1 MINIKKLNKHY
12 GKRRIKVFDDKTYL
26 GQISTWMNWIWLEKN
41 YSKSVVKTDD
51 EIYKIL
57 RKIAMEN
64 LWWLLHTDN
73 LDEDVSESEAWFEKC
88 NKWNS
93 GKMYGEYGN
102 VDSLFFEDE
111 YDIALKSIHNK

>member
-26 GQISTWMNWIWLEKN
+26 GQIGTWMDWIWLEKN
-41 YSKSVVKTDD
+41 YSKSVDKTDD

-93 GKMYGEYGN
+93 GKMYGFHN
-102 VDSLFFEDE
+102 KFDSLFFEGE
-111 YDIALKSIHNK
+111 YDTALKSIHNK

>member
-1 MINIKKLNKHY
+1 MIKHILDKLLP
-12 GKRRIKVFDDKTYL
+12 G
-26 GQISTWMNWIWLEKN
+26 WICMEKN

-73 LDEDVSESEAWFEKC
+73 LDEDVTETEAWLEKC

-102 VDSLFFEDE
+102 VDNLFFEGE
-111 YDIALKSIHNK
+111 YDIALKSIHNR

>member
-1 MINIKKLNKHY
+1 MITIKKLNKNY
-12 GKRRIKVFDDKTYL
+12 GKRRIKVFDDKTYI
-26 GQISTWMNWIWLEKN
+26 GQITTWMDWICMEKN
-41 YSKSVVKTDD
+41 YSKSVIKTDE

-57 RKIAMEN
+57 RKIALEN

-73 LDEDVSESEAWFEKC
+73 LDEDVSEAEAWLEKC

-93 GKMYGEYGN
+93 GKIYGFN
-102 VDSLFFEDE
+102 SKVDSLFFEGE